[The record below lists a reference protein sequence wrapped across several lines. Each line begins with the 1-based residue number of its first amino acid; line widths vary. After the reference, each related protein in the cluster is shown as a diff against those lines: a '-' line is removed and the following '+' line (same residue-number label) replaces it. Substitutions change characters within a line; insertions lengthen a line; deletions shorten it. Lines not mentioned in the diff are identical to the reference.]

1 MNSLILRTTT
11 RLLVTLMYLF
21 AVFLLVRGHN
31 EPGGGFVGGLI
42 AVGGFALYAMAFGVT
57 EARRAL
63 RVSPRTLVG
72 VGLVLA
78 FVSGLIAALFS
89 RPYLT
94 GYWVEWH
101 LSDSFELA
109 LGTPTLFDIG
119 VFLVVIGATLTA
131 IFALEEE

>member
-1 MNSLILRTTT
+1 MNSLILQSAT
-11 RLLVTLMYLF
+11 RLLVTLMFLF
-21 AVFLLVRGHN
+21 AVFLLIRGHN

-42 AVGGFALYAMAFGVT
+42 AVGGFALYAMAFGVE

-72 VGLVLA
+72 MGLVFA
-78 FVSGLIAALFS
+78 FLSGLVAAGFS

-101 LSDSFELA
+101 VSESFELA
-109 LGTPTLFDIG
+109 FGTPTLFDIG